1 MFAGLRTLPL
11 ADAYALSYIS
21 PVIVAALSRFAFA
34 ERLHRRQWLALVSGF
49 VGVLVVMRPAFVHA
63 GGAIVFPMLMATSY
77 AAYQVLTRAARRT
90 DSAIACVFY
99 ASLVGAT
106 LLTLALPFIWRPMPS
121 AYWGWFM
128 VMGGFGLAGH
138 WLLAVAAN
146 RAPPSLLAP
155 LSYAQLAYAALVD
168 LAVFGMIPIPALVGS
183 AIILLAGVS
192 LVRDATVSGAA
203 SGRRPGR

>member
-1 MFAGLRTLPL
+1 
-11 ADAYALSYIS
+11 
-21 PVIVAALSRFAFA
+21 
-34 ERLHRRQWLALVSGF
+34 VSGF

-168 LAVFGMIPIPALVGS
+168 LAVFGMIPDTWTLVGS
-183 AIILLAGVS
+183 AIILLAGV
-192 LVRDATVSGAA
+192 LLWRATPRFQVLA
-203 SGRRPGR
+203 SGSSGPGR